1 MMRRRDFITLL
12 GGGAAAWPL
21 AARPQ
26 RAAVPVIGFLN
37 STSPEASDQPLAV
50 LRKSLG
56 DAGFVE
62 GRNLEIEYRWARNEG
77 DRLPELA
84 SDLVRRRVAVIV
96 VSGGAAT
103 LAATKASTAIP
114 IVFNFGGDP
123 VGYGLVASLNRP
135 GGNVTGVAS
144 LITELSGKR
153 LGLLH
158 ELLPRATSF
167 AMLVNPESPSAES
180 VTKEARAAA
189 AAAGWRIDILTAR
202 SNREIDTAFEGLAQ
216 RRAAALLISPSPLFV
231 TRRAQLAT
239 LAAHYSVPA
248 MYYQRD
254 FIEVGGL
261 MSYGPSDTD
270 AWRQVG
276 IYAARILKGEKPSDL
291 PVMRSTK
298 FELIINLQAAKI
310 VGIEIPPTLLALAD
324 EVID

>member
-1 MMRRRDFITLL
+1 MRRRDFITLL

-21 AARPQ
+21 AAEAQ

-50 LRKSLG
+50 LRKALG

-103 LAATKASTAIP
+103 LAAAKASTTIP
-114 IVFNFGGDP
+114 IVFSFGGDP
-123 VGYGLVASLNRP
+123 VSYGLAASMNRP

-158 ELLPRATSF
+158 ELLPGTTSF

-248 MYYQRD
+248 MYYQRE

-276 IYAARILKGEKPSDL
+276 TYAARILKGEKPADL
-291 PVMRSTK
+291 PIVQSTK